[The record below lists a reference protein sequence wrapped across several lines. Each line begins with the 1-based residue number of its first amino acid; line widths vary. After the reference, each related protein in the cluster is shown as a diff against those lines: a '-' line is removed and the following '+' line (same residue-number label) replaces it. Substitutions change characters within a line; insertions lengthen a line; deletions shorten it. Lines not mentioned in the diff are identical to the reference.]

1 MQFPNGPQP
10 DWVARSQ
17 HLTNA
22 HKFGECNQSKKF
34 FRADHFRQHLK
45 HSHSGQSGKWTNMLE
60 TACMREE
67 PPPTPEGGSSVAVAE
82 RPAPAP
88 PALAP
93 LPTPP
98 NAQAQAQAQA
108 HAQASQQSLQLQQK
122 AQMAAAHAISSHQQQ
137 FTQPGMS
144 GQAGGMGA
152 QGGMGGHQ
160 APLSIEQA
168 AALAGAS
175 AAGAAGGSAPMAMMG
190 GNPRPYVTMAPP
202 NQGGPPPVAP
212 VQETNLFAAQ
222 PSAAEEGDVKGEM

>member
-1 MQFPNGPQP
+1 MQFPNEPQQ

-67 PPPTPEGGSSVAVAE
+67 PLPTPDGGSAVAE

-93 LPTPP
+93 HPAPP

-144 GQAGGMGA
+144 GQPGGMGA
-152 QGGMGGHQ
+152 QGGMSGPQ

-175 AAGAAGGSAPMAMMG
+175 AAGAAGGAPMAMMG

-222 PSAAEEGDVKGEM
+222 PSAAEEGNVKGEM